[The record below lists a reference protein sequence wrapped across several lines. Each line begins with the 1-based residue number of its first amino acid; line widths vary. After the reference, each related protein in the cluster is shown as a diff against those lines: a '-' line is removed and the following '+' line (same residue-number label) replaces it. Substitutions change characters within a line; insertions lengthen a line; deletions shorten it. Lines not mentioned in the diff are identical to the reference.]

1 MFQVHIK
8 RNAMRSFSNS
18 KFVNEAVIIP
28 GLYDVNVVLFLGVF
42 FVHTERL
49 PVLTGYGVVLA
60 SDWMTGS
67 TRRTGSQSFCSSS
80 SSSRLFLDVH
90 WAGLTACTADLFLL
104 FSVVIHFPFPFCPS
118 FCTSLF
124 LSPTS
129 CFLCL
134 LLDSTS
140 LSFSDLWS
148 ALSWFHYELAEQ
160 VKPTGFWESVEPEC
174 RPLQPLHCR
183 PRDLSHGVWKPLE
196 TGELKTHTV
205 FFSVSFL
212 SKALVSCLSFIL
224 VCFYPSLGPISWSTI
239 HLKKVKGTCNP
250 WKNY

>member
-8 RNAMRSFSNS
+8 RNAMRSLSNS

-28 GLYDVNVVLFLGVF
+28 GLYDVNVVLFLGGV

-67 TRRTGSQSFCSSS
+67 TRRTGSQSFC

-129 CFLCL
+129 CFPFVFPYNFLCL
-134 LLDSTS
+134 LLYSTS

-196 TGELKTHTV
+196 TGELKTHTQSFFFFFPFLF
-205 FFSVSFL
+205 FFSCFLSFL
-212 SKALVSCLSFIL
+212 YTGMFLPLPKSLD
-224 VCFYPSLGPISWSTI
+224 PSLDQQFV
-239 HLKKVKGTCNP
+239 LKK
-250 WKNY
+250 